1 MIWMTLAVLL
11 GFFIDLLLGDPRFIY
26 HPVCIIGNGIAA
38 GEKLLRKIF
47 PGTKAGERAAGTLL
61 AICVVICSAAVP
73 AVILI
78 LLYRLSFWAGFA
90 VETIFCWQLLAT
102 KSLKTESGKVYTELE
117 RGTLQSSQRAV
128 AMIVG
133 RDTQS
138 LDRAGVSKAAVETV
152 AENTADGIIAPL
164 FYMMIGGAVF
174 GFAYK
179 AINTL
184 DSMIGY
190 KNDTYRYFGTFA
202 ARMDDAANYIPAR
215 LAAGLM
221 IISAYLTGF
230 DGRGAARIYKR
241 DRRNHKSPNSAQTE
255 SVMAGALNIQ
265 LAGDAWYFGTLHKKP
280 FIGDDIRPVEAED
293 IRRSHK
299 LMYGTAILS
308 AAVFAAVRL
317 LVLGIFVK
325 FT

>member
-1 MIWMTLAVLL
+1 MFWMTLAVIL

-38 GEKLLRKIF
+38 GEKFLRKIF
-47 PGTKAGERAAGTLL
+47 PNSKSGERAAGTLL
-61 AICVVICSAAVP
+61 AICVVVCSAAVP

-78 LLYRLSFWAGFA
+78 LLYRLSFAAGFV
-90 VETIFCWQLLAT
+90 VETIFCWQLLAA
-102 KSLKTESGKVYTELE
+102 KSLKTESMKVYKELKN
-117 RGTLQSSQRAV
+117 GTLDSARKAV
-128 AMIVG
+128 GMIVG

-138 LDRAGVSKAAVETV
+138 LNEAGISKAAVETV

-179 AINTL
+179 AVNTL

-215 LAAGLM
+215 LSAWLM
-221 IISAYLTGF
+221 IASAYFTGF
-230 DGRGAARIYKR
+230 DGPGAARIYKR
-241 DRRNHKSPNSAQTE
+241 DRRKHKSPNAAQTE

-265 LAGDAWYFGTLHKKP
+265 LAGDAWYFGTLHKKL
-280 FIGDDIRPVEAED
+280 FIGDDIRPIEAED
-293 IRRSHK
+293 IKRSHK

-308 AAVFAAVRL
+308 MAVFAAVRL
-317 LVLGIFVK
+317 LVLCGVFYL
-325 FT
+325 

>member
-1 MIWMTLAVLL
+1 MFWMTLAVIL

-38 GEKLLRKIF
+38 GEKFLRKIF
-47 PGTKAGERAAGTLL
+47 PNSKSGERAAGTLL
-61 AICVVICSAAVP
+61 AICVVVCSAAVP

-78 LLYRLSFWAGFA
+78 LLYRLSFAAGFV
-90 VETIFCWQLLAT
+90 VETIFCWQLLAA
-102 KSLKTESGKVYTELE
+102 KSLKTESMKVYKELKN
-117 RGTLQSSQRAV
+117 GTLDSARKAV
-128 AMIVG
+128 GMIVG

-138 LDRAGVSKAAVETV
+138 LNEAGISKAAVETV

-179 AINTL
+179 AVNTL

-215 LAAGLM
+215 LSAWLM
-221 IISAYLTGF
+221 IASAYFTGF
-230 DGRGAARIYKR
+230 DGPGAARIYKR
-241 DRRNHKSPNSAQTE
+241 DRRKHKSPNAAQTE

-265 LAGDAWYFGTLHKKP
+265 LAGDAWYFGKLYKKP
-280 FIGDDIRPVEAED
+280 TIGDDLRPVEYENIKRANQ
-293 IRRSHK
+293 
-299 LMYGTAILS
+299 LLYATALLS
-308 AAVFAAVRL
+308 L
-317 LVLGIFVK
+317 LVFSLVK
-325 FT
+325 FLVLWA